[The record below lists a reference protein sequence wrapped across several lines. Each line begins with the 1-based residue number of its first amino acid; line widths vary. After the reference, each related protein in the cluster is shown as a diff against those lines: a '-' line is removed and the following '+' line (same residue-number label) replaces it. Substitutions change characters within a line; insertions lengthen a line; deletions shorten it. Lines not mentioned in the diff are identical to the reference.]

1 MGTDGAKPGP
11 LREAAE
17 LAFALIRFGTGAAH
31 EPPGSR
37 PAGFPH
43 MGVEA
48 FQFMPASARIASGE
62 VASFLAGLPSPA
74 MLLQTTV
81 RGTLSLVLLEELSG
95 ERAQAARREFDNQ
108 RTLLEEMI
116 RQSRLGPD
124 SRILLELDTEP
135 QILSLAAMRIWAERF
150 VVIVGWAITRLD
162 GNPRADARMAV
173 VRSDGVRSPGWPGP
187 GR

>member
-1 MGTDGAKPGP
+1 MGRIPQQSGRRLRSP
-11 LREAAE
+11 LRSFVSAPAPRTRRPE
-17 LAFALIRFGTGAAH
+17 TGRRVFRTWAWRLSSSCQRA
-31 EPPGSR
+31 P
-37 PAGFPH
+37 
-43 MGVEA
+43 
-48 FQFMPASARIASGE
+48 RIASGE

-81 RGTLSLVLLEELSG
+81 RGTLSVVLLEELSG

-116 RQSRLGPD
+116 RQAGLGPE
-124 SRILLELDTEP
+124 SRILLELDTKP
-135 QILSLAAMRIWAERF
+135 HILSLDAMRIWAERF

-162 GNPRADARMAV
+162 GAPRADARMAAL
-173 VRSDGVRSPGWPGP
+173 RSDGVGSPGWPGP